1 MAEEDH
7 QRKLSI
13 FWCVRS
19 ENEYSTFP
27 NMNNAEINQI
37 RLMQ

>member
-7 QRKLSI
+7 QRKLLV
-13 FWCVRS
+13 FWRVRS
-19 ENEYSTFP
+19 EKEYSAFL